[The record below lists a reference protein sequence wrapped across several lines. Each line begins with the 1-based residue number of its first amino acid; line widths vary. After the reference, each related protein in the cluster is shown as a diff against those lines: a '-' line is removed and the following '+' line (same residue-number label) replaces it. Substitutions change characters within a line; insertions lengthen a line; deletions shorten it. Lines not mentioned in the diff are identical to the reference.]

1 MIYFICMYVYK
12 SNSIIH
18 LQNKYWYKTNVNI
31 VKYVPVVFA
40 DFQFM
45 TVSFI
50 VIHVIVH
57 DQEEDTKHPL
67 GET

>member
-1 MIYFICMYVYK
+1 M
-12 SNSIIH
+12 
-18 LQNKYWYKTNVNI
+18 LTLI
-31 VKYVPVVFA
+31 VKYVPEVFA
-40 DFQFM
+40 DFQCM

-50 VIHVIVH
+50 IIIVH